1 MTVCDF
7 YHLSIHQNVY
17 LFYPV
22 SYLNLTLLSSCTQGY
37 QSSLICDCC
46 KTNASQLLESHKQI
60 KEVLFLSSIE
70 EKAMWVS
77 VFYYCNCDSPS
88 HCCSFVAISC
98 LMLLFEGHVACQNLT
113 LTVHH

>member
-7 YHLSIHQNVY
+7 CHLSIHQNVY

-46 KTNASQLLESHKQI
+46 KTNA
-60 KEVLFLSSIE
+60 LSFK
-70 EKAMWVS
+70 KATNRLRRPPLKRGGGGGVGGGGVYM
-77 VFYYCNCDSPS
+77 
-88 HCCSFVAISC
+88 
-98 LMLLFEGHVACQNLT
+98 T
-113 LTVHH
+113 LI

>member
-46 KTNASQLLESHKQI
+46 KTNASQLLASHQQI
-60 KEVLFLSSIE
+60 KEVLF
-70 EKAMWVS
+70 KGGGGRV
-77 VFYYCNCDSPS
+77 
-88 HCCSFVAISC
+88 
-98 LMLLFEGHVACQNLT
+98 EGGIYDPNLNFKS
-113 LTVHH
+113 LPFFN

>member
-46 KTNASQLLESHKQI
+46 KTNESQLLASHQQI
-60 KEVLFLSSIE
+60 KEVLF
-70 EKAMWVS
+70 KGGGGGV
-77 VFYYCNCDSPS
+77 
-88 HCCSFVAISC
+88 
-98 LMLLFEGHVACQNLT
+98 EGGIYDPNLNFKS
-113 LTVHH
+113 LPFFN

>member
-46 KTNASQLLESHKQI
+46 KTNASQLLESHQQI
-60 KEVLFLSSIE
+60 KEVLFKGWG
-70 EKAMWVS
+70 EKIGGGGI
-77 VFYYCNCDSPS
+77 YETNLNCKSLP
-88 HCCSFVAISC
+88 F
-98 LMLLFEGHVACQNLT
+98 FN
-113 LTVHH
+113 

>member
-46 KTNASQLLESHKQI
+46 KTNESQLLASHQQI
-60 KEVLFLSSIE
+60 KEVLF
-70 EKAMWVS
+70 KGGGGGRV
-77 VFYYCNCDSPS
+77 
-88 HCCSFVAISC
+88 
-98 LMLLFEGHVACQNLT
+98 EGGIYDPNLNFKS
-113 LTVHH
+113 LPFFN

>member
-46 KTNASQLLESHKQI
+46 KTNASQLLESHQQI
-60 KEVLFLSSIE
+60 KEVLFKGGGREDWRGGIYETNL
-70 EKAMWVS
+70 
-77 VFYYCNCDSPS
+77 NCKSLP
-88 HCCSFVAISC
+88 F
-98 LMLLFEGHVACQNLT
+98 FN
-113 LTVHH
+113 